1 MSAMGVIRVLAGLYL
16 IGLQLVAGAASLADK
31 FTLGVSH
38 YFDHFDP
45 EQQPWEP
52 GQNLNFEEVFKNY
65 QYYEIV
71 LDRDGKEIMVNQY
84 IQGNKTISE
93 KYRRSLDGALQK
105 INK

>member
-1 MSAMGVIRVLAGLYL
+1 MGVIRAIAGLYL
-16 IGLQLVAGAASLADK
+16 IGLQLVAGAASLAE
-31 FTLGVSH
+31 FTPGVSH

-84 IQGNKTISE
+84 IRGNKAISE
-93 KYRRSLDGALQK
+93 KYLRLPDGALRK
-105 INK
+105 NE

>member
-1 MSAMGVIRVLAGLYL
+1 MGVIRVIAGLCL
-16 IGLQLVAGAASLADK
+16 IGLQLELVAGAASLADK
-31 FTLGVSH
+31 FTPGVSH
-38 YFDHFDP
+38 YFDHFDSGLR
-45 EQQPWEP
+45 PWEP

-93 KYRRSLDGALQK
+93 KYLRLPDGALQK